1 MCANLDLDRVA
12 AVFSRAAERFF
23 RPPPRAK
30 PTSTLEQP
38 ARILHSWSA
47 IAIVVGIV
55 IGAGI
60 FKTPSMV
67 AGLTGDAGW
76 FMAAWVGGA
85 FISLA
90 GALCYAELCSA
101 HPHAG
106 GDYHFL
112 SEAYGKKLSFLY
124 AWARAMVINAGSI
137 ALLAYVFGDYMSKVI
152 ELGPYSSAV
161 WAVAIV
167 AFLTLT
173 NILGLRNSARLQA
186 VLIVLMLAGLGLV
199 VWAGFSSA
207 SPASTPSAFFAK
219 SPPLGLLGLAMVF
232 VLLTFGGWN
241 EAAYISSEVKGGP
254 RAIVGVL
261 IISLAIVTGVYL
273 LVNMAL
279 LWGLGLS
286 GLAESKTA
294 ATDVLGRSIGPGAEK
309 LLGLL
314 VALAALTSINST
326 MIVGARTN
334 YALGRDWAALR
345 GLGRWKARRGVPLT
359 SYLFQAAVS
368 LALVGFGAF
377 QADGFNAM
385 VEFTAP
391 VFWLFLFLVGISVFV
406 LRRKHPDAPRPF
418 KVPFYPI
425 TPILFCLACGYLTYS
440 SVTYAASQ
448 QAVHVSLAVMAAGL
462 VALLVLNLRIFR
474 SRQPGSEVN

>member
-1 MCANLDLDRVA
+1 MMSKTD
-12 AVFSRAAERFF
+12 AVN
-23 RPPPRAK
+23 
-30 PTSTLEQP
+30 EQP
-38 ARILHSWSA
+38 TRILHPGGA
-47 IAIVVGIV
+47 VAIVVGIV

-67 AGLTGDAGW
+67 AGITQDAGW
-76 FMAAWVGGA
+76 LIAVWIGGA
-85 FISLA
+85 VISLM

-112 SEAYGKKLSFLY
+112 SKAYGKNLSFLY
-124 AWARAMVINAGSI
+124 AWAKAMVINTGSI
-137 ALLAYVFGDYMSKVI
+137 ALLAYVFGDYMSRVV
-152 ELGPYSSAV
+152 ELGPYSSAL
-161 WAVAIV
+161 WALVIV
-167 AFLTLT
+167 ALLTLT
-173 NILGLRNSARLQA
+173 NILGLRNSARMQTA
-186 VLIVLMLAGLGLV
+186 LIVLVVLGLGSV

-207 SPASTPSAFFAK
+207 SPQTVPQEFFVK

-261 IISLAIVTGVYL
+261 IVSLTIITSVYL
-273 LVNMAL
+273 LVNLAL

-294 ATDVLGRSIGPGAEK
+294 AADVLGRALGPDAEK
-309 LLGLL
+309 LMGLL
-314 VALAALTSINST
+314 VAVAALTSINST

-334 YALGRDWAALR
+334 YALGCDWAVLR
-345 GLGRWKARRGVPLT
+345 GLGHWKARRGVPVT
-359 SYLFQAAVS
+359 SYLLQAAIS

-391 VFWLFLFLVGISVFV
+391 VFWSFLFLVGVSLFV
-406 LRRKHPDAPRPF
+406 LRRKYPDTERPF
-418 KVPFYPI
+418 KVPLYPV
-425 TPILFCLACGYLTYS
+425 TPVVFCLACGYLAYS
-440 SVTYAASQ
+440 SITYAASQ
-448 QAVHVSLAVMAAGL
+448 QAVHVSLVVMAAGL
-462 VALLVLNLRIFR
+462 VALLVLKARNAKARPAATDIA
-474 SRQPGSEVN
+474 